1 MPLHRT
7 GGRRLALGIVLPVA
21 LLLVAGCA
29 DDEQGAGEPAV
40 PVDEITA
47 RIEHELAARDDV
59 AGADVRYRDDFS
71 NPSTV
76 TADIT
81 MEPGADARALYE
93 EGARLIWQS
102 ELEPLTS
109 FAINVIDP
117 VDPPAGLSRIVSFA
131 QDAERRP
138 LEEEY
143 GPR

>member
-1 MPLHRT
+1 MPVIRT
-7 GGRRLALGIVLPVA
+7 AGRRLALGIVLPAA
-21 LLLVAGCA
+21 LLLAAGCA
-29 DDEQGAGEPAV
+29 DDEQGADGPAV
-40 PVDEITA
+40 PVDEIA
-47 RIEHELAARDDV
+47 AQIERELAARDDV

-81 MEPGADARALYE
+81 MEPGADAHALYE

-109 FAINVIDP
+109 FASNVIDP
-117 VDPPAGLSRIVSFA
+117 VNPPAGLSRIVSFA
-131 QDAERRP
+131 QDSERQP
-138 LEEEY
+138 LEEKY

>member
-1 MPLHRT
+1 MPTHRT

-21 LLLVAGCA
+21 LLLAAGCA

-40 PVDEITA
+40 PVDEIAA
-47 RIEHELAARDDV
+47 RIERELAARDDV

-81 MEPGADARALYE
+81 VEPGADAHALYE

-131 QDAERRP
+131 QDSERRP
-138 LEEEY
+138 LEEKY

>member
-1 MPLHRT
+1 MPVLRT

-21 LLLVAGCA
+21 LLLAAGCA
-29 DDEQGAGEPAV
+29 DDEQGAGEPVV
-40 PVDEITA
+40 PVEEIA
-47 RIEHELAARDDV
+47 AQIERDLAARDDV
-59 AGADVRYRDDFS
+59 AGAEVRYRDDFS

-81 MEPGADARALYE
+81 MEPGADADALYE
-93 EGARLIWQS
+93 EGARLIWRS

-117 VDPPAGLSRIVSFA
+117 VNPPAGVSRTVSFA

-138 LEEEY
+138 LEEKY

>member
-1 MPLHRT
+1 MPVLRTHR
-7 GGRRLALGIVLPVA
+7 RRLALGIVLPVA
-21 LLLVAGCA
+21 LLLAAGCA
-29 DDEQGAGEPAV
+29 DDEQGADEPAV

-47 RIEHELAARDDV
+47 RIERELTARDDV

-81 MEPGADARALYE
+81 MEPGADAEGLYE

-117 VDPPAGLSRIVSFA
+117 ANPPAGVSRIVSFA

-138 LEEEY
+138 LEEKY